1 MNYTPKKKKDRDKK
15 MPPCP
20 SRRWLPSL
28 PAGPSI
34 SAELQDGWV
43 IWTGD
48 LLKALSS
55 RKLSLTAAS
64 HRGPPPLGAD
74 RTTQFR
80 VGGSLTVCSWDLSLR
95 LGPPSSLL
103 GPVCVHLKAPQAF
116 LCPATE
122 QPGVLDLSLCPSV
135 PWSWQRAKG
144 QVLGGFFFFFFNGQV
159 I

>member
-1 MNYTPKKKKDRDKK
+1 MNYSPKKKKREK

-20 SRRWLPSL
+20 SRWWLPSL

-43 IWTGD
+43 MWTGD

-64 HRGPPPLGAD
+64 HRDPPLGAD

-80 VGGSLTVCSWDLSLR
+80 VGGSLTVCSWDSSLR
-95 LGPPSSLL
+95 LGPPSSFL
-103 GPVCVHLKAPQAF
+103 GSVCVHLKAPKAF
-116 LCPATE
+116 LCPVTE
-122 QPGVLDLSLCPSV
+122 QPGVLVLSLCPSA
-135 PWSWQRAKG
+135 PWSWLRAKG
-144 QVLGGFFFFFFNGQV
+144 QLLGGIIIFFNGQV